1 MVPST
6 WLRIVTM
13 LSARIVPTPS
23 RYFGTSPTVACS
35 ASTGTGAL
43 PPNRGAAR
51 REACWLRST
60 ISQAAP
66 TSRTH
71 AKTIVGTGRS
81 LRIQRRAVFFANG
94 VKRLP
99 GLKICHIVDGSQVV
113 TNRWNRW
120 PAADH
125 IPFDSSA
132 SRSVD
137 TSHLRRVVSA
147 EFLTG
152 PPSWRPLGLALCP
165 DALRQSLAC
174 PISLRSD
181 PYRLSPL
188 AGRRART

>member
-1 MVPST
+1 
-6 WLRIVTM
+6 M
-13 LSARIVPTPS
+13 LSARTVPTPS

-43 PPNRGAAR
+43 PPNRGVAR
-51 REACWLRST
+51 CEACWLRST

-71 AKTIVGTGRS
+71 AKTIVDTGRS
-81 LRIQRRAVFFANG
+81 LRIQRRAVFFVNG
-94 VKRLP
+94 VKSLP

-113 TNRWNRW
+113 TNRW

-125 IPFDSSA
+125 IRFDSSA

-147 EFLTG
+147 KLLTG
-152 PPSWRPLGLALCP
+152 PPSGPPLGLALCQ

-174 PISLRSD
+174 PISLRFD

>member
-1 MVPST
+1 
-6 WLRIVTM
+6 M
-13 LSARIVPTPS
+13 LSARTVPTPS

-43 PPNRGAAR
+43 PPNRGAER
-51 REACWLRST
+51 CEACWLRPT

-66 TSRTH
+66 TSRTQ
-71 AKTIVGTGRS
+71 AKTMVRSGRS

-99 GLKICHIVDGSQVV
+99 GLKICHIIDGSQVV
-113 TNRWNRW
+113 TNRWL
-120 PAADH
+120 AADH

-147 EFLTG
+147 ELLTG
-152 PPSWRPLGLALCP
+152 PPSWRPLALCR

-181 PYRLSPL
+181 PYRLSPPV
-188 AGRRART
+188 GRRARTSQSEFDACGP